1 MFSITSKE
9 ALDIQHDG
17 DILYLIRGDRVL
29 LREWWLLL
37 LLLELMML
45 DICMSQEAVYSS
57 DGNKVAI
64 EVEVKL
70 DDWRLLSVVCCVV
83 VIKIVVFFYVFR

>member
-1 MFSITSKE
+1 
-9 ALDIQHDG
+9 
-17 DILYLIRGDRVL
+17 
-29 LREWWLLL
+29 
-37 LLLELMML
+37 ML

-70 DDWRLLSVVCCVV
+70 DDWRLLSVVYCVV
-83 VIKIVVFFYVFR
+83 VIQIVVFFYVFR